1 MTSLVTEPQIP
12 DRARLETELAET
24 LTDPKDWERLWP
36 PLSYWS
42 RAAMVV
48 IGVVIAVRI
57 LAALQNIL
65 LIVLAAFVVSLGL
78 QPAIRWLESKGF
90 RRGTAMA
97 VLILAGLVAMAGAA
111 MAVVPVIIDQAA
123 EAFERLPEI
132 WSDLRARSEVIGDLA
147 NRLDLESGLPVE
159 FDPVAIVGP
168 VLLTLFNVVT
178 LLLLTPY
185 FAVSFPSLKLAVF
198 RLISRDRR
206 EDYLFLVNRAV
217 DLTAN
222 YIVGNLIISLAA
234 GMSAFVVFT
243 AIGLPYAVAL
253 ATWVALM
260 DLIPAIGALVG
271 MIPVVVVAT
280 QVGVREVIF
289 TLIFFVLYQQFE
301 NYVIAPRVMRKAVNL
316 NPALVIIALLIGG
329 SLAGLVG
336 ALLALPVAA
345 LAKVLVT
352 QFLVEG
358 RLQTVREAAPEENL
372 ARRRLRGRLGSRP
385 LP

>member
-1 MTSLVTEPQIP
+1 MTEPQIP
-12 DRARLETELAET
+12 DRARPETEGV
-24 LTDPKDWERLWP
+24 DGNRSWEQLWP

-42 RAAMVV
+42 RAAVV
-48 IGVVIAVRI
+48 VLGVVIAVRI

-78 QPAIRWLESKGF
+78 QPAIRWLEGKGF

-97 VLILAGLVAMAGAA
+97 VLILAGLLVMAAA
-111 MAVVPVIIDQAA
+111 ALAVVPVIVDQASQA
-123 EAFERLPEI
+123 VGRLPEI
-132 WSDLRARSEVIGDLA
+132 WADLRERSGVIGDLA
-147 NRLDLESGLPVE
+147 NRFDLGSGLPVD
-159 FDPVAIVGP
+159 FDPVAFVGP
-168 VLLTLFNVVT
+168 VLLTLFNVIT

-198 RLISRDRR
+198 RLVARDRR
-206 EDYLFLVNRAV
+206 EDYVYMVNRAV

-222 YIVGNLIISLAA
+222 YIIGNLIISLAA
-234 GMSAFVVFT
+234 GIVAFIVFT

-253 ATWVALM
+253 ATWVGLM
-260 DLIPAIGALVG
+260 DLIPAIGALIG
-271 MIPVVVVAT
+271 MIPALIVAS
-280 QVGVREVIF
+280 QVGMREVVF
-289 TLIFFVLYQQFE
+289 AVIFFVLYQQFE

-316 NPALVIIALLIGG
+316 NPALVVIALLVGG

-352 QFLVEG
+352 EFLVES
-358 RLQTVREAAPEENL
+358 RLETVREDAPDENL
-372 ARRRLRGRLGSRP
+372 ARRRLRGSLGSRP

>member
-1 MTSLVTEPQIP
+1 MTEPQIP
-12 DRARLETELAET
+12 DRARPETAGV
-24 LTDPKDWERLWP
+24 DGNRSWEQLWP

-42 RAAMVV
+42 RAAVV
-48 IGVVIAVRI
+48 VLGVVIAVRI

-78 QPAIRWLESKGF
+78 QPAIRWLEGKGF

-97 VLILAGLVAMAGAA
+97 VLILAGLLVMAAA
-111 MAVVPVIIDQAA
+111 ALAVVPVIVDQASQA
-123 EAFERLPEI
+123 VGRLPEI
-132 WSDLRARSEVIGDLA
+132 WADLRERSGVIGDLA
-147 NRLDLESGLPVE
+147 NRFDLGSGLPVD
-159 FDPVAIVGP
+159 FDPVAFVGP
-168 VLLTLFNVVT
+168 VLLTLFNVIT

-198 RLISRDRR
+198 RLVARDRR
-206 EDYLFLVNRAV
+206 EDYVYMVNRAV

-222 YIVGNLIISLAA
+222 YIIGNLIISLAA
-234 GMSAFVVFT
+234 GIVAFIVFT

-253 ATWVALM
+253 ATWVGLM
-260 DLIPAIGALVG
+260 DLIPAIGALIG
-271 MIPVVVVAT
+271 MIPALIVAS
-280 QVGVREVIF
+280 QVGMREVVF
-289 TLIFFVLYQQFE
+289 AVIFFVLYQQFE

-316 NPALVIIALLIGG
+316 NPALVVIALLVGG

-352 QFLVEG
+352 EFLVES
-358 RLQTVREAAPEENL
+358 RLETVREDAPDENL
-372 ARRRLRGRLGSRP
+372 ARRRLRGSLGSRP